1 MVASL
6 KLAGAPSIIN
16 PDILLPPRPDTSAP
30 SGDRLLSPTNTVSA
44 PNKCSRT
51 VSDDAMNV
59 DITSPSAPAPNF
71 ISTIPSGF
79 PINKVQVITS
89 AQNTTTPVETVD
101 ASIHAPSDTSGKG
114 KAVDFFNPTRAP
126 SSDASKVSVQSTS
139 SRYYAAAYL
148 RDAPDT
154 FKSKFTTNRVIYDEV
169 DRAFSKLSSYG
180 SRARC
185 EGSGDKKR
193 ILVSFF
199 AQADFTSSTSGPCAD
214 LFDLV
219 FVQYSPA
226 DVKRNVKAKSLFVTD
241 IPLFLTE
248 TQVHSAFSRY
258 GSVVRCNLSLRN
270 YYYTAIVQFSTAD
283 LIAQFDDTWAILC
296 LSNSLRVC
304 PASYSK
310 VQRDARRQ
318 HVAVLAGIPK
328 NIKAD
333 LADIA
338 NQILAKAI
346 NISLSYT
353 SYKPKPYVYMNFFS
367 QETLDS
373 ALELTVSFKNR
384 GLTWHSSNDVKN
396 LCHMCG

>member
-1 MVASL
+1 M
-6 KLAGAPSIIN
+6 
-16 PDILLPPRPDTSAP
+16 
-30 SGDRLLSPTNTVSA
+30 
-44 PNKCSRT
+44 
-51 VSDDAMNV
+51 
-59 DITSPSAPAPNF
+59 
-71 ISTIPSGF
+71 
-79 PINKVQVITS
+79 
-89 AQNTTTPVETVD
+89 
-101 ASIHAPSDTSGKG
+101 
-114 KAVDFFNPTRAP
+114 
-126 SSDASKVSVQSTS
+126 
-139 SRYYAAAYL
+139 
-148 RDAPDT
+148 
-154 FKSKFTTNRVIYDEV
+154 YDEV

-258 GSVVRCNLSLRN
+258 GSVVRCNLSLWN
-270 YYYTAIVQFSTAD
+270 HYYTAIVQFSTAD

-338 NQILAKAI
+338 NQISAKAI
-346 NISLSYT
+346 NIPLSYT

-367 QETLDS
+367 QETLNS

-396 LCHMCG
+396 LCHITGPQKGCAKDQSSQRSSSRSRFHSSPFRSARNNGNRSNDIRQPKQGYILVTHSSAGPSSSRTEQSQPIRQPLITLTNPGITPEEVAALRQQILDLSTTIHSLDERVDWFSVGLVKSVLVRF